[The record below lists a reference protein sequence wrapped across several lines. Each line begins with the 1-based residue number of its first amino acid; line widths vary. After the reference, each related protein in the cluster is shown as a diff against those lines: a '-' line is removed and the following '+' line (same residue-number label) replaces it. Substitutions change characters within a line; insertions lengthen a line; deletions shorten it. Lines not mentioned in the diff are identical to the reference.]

1 MLSSSLNDKNF
12 NISNLILVFFT
23 SFFILS
29 RLIKKEIST
38 EFSIESISSDVTS
51 ILFSSKKSDTN
62 EHSSFDLNKITI

>member
-12 NISNLILVFFT
+12 NISNLILVFFS

-29 RLIKKEIST
+29 ILIKNEIST

-51 ILFSSKKSDTN
+51 ILFSSKKSDTS
-62 EHSSFDLNKITI
+62 EHSSFDLNKIAI